1 MEQAHVQ
8 GVEEVMHETE
18 LPKDFKY
25 YKPGVGFTCKAKDVG
40 MESYLA
46 CLEEHPLECKF
57 SVGFFGDRY
66 YCSCSARIY
75 VAKILEK

>member
-8 GVEEVMHETE
+8 EVQEVMCEIE
-18 LPKDFKY
+18 LPKDFRY

-40 MESYLA
+40 MVSYLR

-75 VAKILEK
+75 VAKTSKN

>member
-8 GVEEVMHETE
+8 EVEEVMYEIG

-40 MESYLA
+40 MESYIV

-57 SVGFFGDRY
+57 SVGFFGDRF
-66 YCSCSARIY
+66 YCECPLRVY
-75 VAKILEK
+75 VAKMLEK

>member
-8 GVEEVMHETE
+8 GVEELMHETE

-46 CLEEHPLECKF
+46 CLEERKF

>member
-40 MESYLA
+40 MESYLS

-57 SVGFFGDRY
+57 SVGFFGERY
-66 YCSCSARIY
+66 YCKCAVRVYIC
-75 VAKILEK
+75 KNIGR